1 MWKSA
6 AYHGLFAKRDGDV
19 SQRLK
24 DGLVVLHNHFLDHL
38 DILEGGQ
45 PELGNSSDV
54 FALFFLLLFRFL
66 ELDLL
71 KMELINFAPFST
83 KLPKLKS
90 LVFNA
95 IKYQELENGW
105 VAPSINFVIDIPIVT
120 KSIFTCSSVTRWLDQ
135 LEILAMHNKE
145 KWPKSKFWMP
155 K

>member
-6 AYHGLFAKRDGDV
+6 AYHGLFAERDGDV

-45 PELGNSSDV
+45 PELGNPSDI

-71 KMELINFAPFST
+71 KMELINFAPYST

-90 LVFNA
+90 LV
-95 IKYQELENGW
+95 LM
-105 VAPSINFVIDIPIVT
+105 PS
-120 KSIFTCSSVTRWLDQ
+120 STR
-135 LEILAMHNKE
+135 
-145 KWPKSKFWMP
+145 S
-155 K
+155 